1 MWDAF
6 RALTW
11 LLAVVTIFTLCV
23 ILSAMGSGIPVIYFE
38 FLAWCFYFGYGLYI
52 AYKNKR
58 LCFKNDEPEK
68 DGLQESN
75 VYINSENVS
84 SIALNPPAEK

>member
-11 LLAVVTIFTLCV
+11 LLAVVTVFTLCV

-38 FLAWCFYFGYGLYI
+38 FLAFWFYFGYAMYK

-58 LCFKNDEPEK
+58 L
-68 DGLQESN
+68 
-75 VYINSENVS
+75 
-84 SIALNPPAEK
+84 